1 MERDFTEEVEQQML
15 EMLDAYNDLETL
27 QNTDEKWNEYVEY
40 LDNWTDIEYAMQH
53 IEAHKQ
59 FLIQEMAYDA
69 EAIQSVFHDVRE
81 YDSEYQRTV
90 EKNTVEFF
98 TPYLESLKGLL
109 ETIRVSGAGSPYTN
123 AEDFAI
129 MAREQY
135 GKYGY
140 MSGTGLFSSTNTFS
154 GKLEDA
160 GGGAV
165 KACYLSIKDI
175 EGDAFQELINKPAE
189 DIKPWEVA
197 ALSMVYD
204 DCVDENG
211 NVNIYKLQ
219 KLVNRCYIVEHNLEA
234 SIDCVIR
241 ETNVT
246 AAPVM
251 SLLSSYRTEKSAQMS
266 MLYGNLDTKNH
277 YGISL
282 PDVTADCYITDVV
295 FSVDTYCHAWTD
307 KSLPGYPGDELKSV
321 QYMYPVDLTM
331 DKDANKITID
341 FKGSKDIVTIYEYT
355 LNLSEEEK
363 QSDIGKAYAAM
374 VTNPENELY
383 ADIAKFAVDYTVGS
397 IPGVGNVYSAV
408 SGAYSIGQNYN
419 ENLEK
424 NEEIL
429 KRIEGKELQI
439 AVYTT
444 GSSGTIVQCG
454 DRYDVRNLGIDTG
467 YVIQQTALYNEA
479 VARGVQKG
487 EKISGYTEVQAE
499 FNDYMSG
506 TKTLE
511 ECKAINALFGFEHAE
526 KCYGDYENTE
536 QGISYNYEHYITLL
550 EIELGNSIGQN
561 SSDWKR
567 RTNSEVE
574 AASKIAAKKWCDEME
589 GK

>member
-15 EMLDAYNDLETL
+15 EMLDTYNDMGTL

-40 LDNWTDIEYAMQH
+40 LDNWNDIEYAMQH

-59 FLIQEMAYDA
+59 YMIQQMAYDA
-69 EAIQSVFHDVRE
+69 EAIQSVFQNVRE
-81 YDSEYQRTV
+81 YDGEYSKTI
-90 EKNTVEFF
+90 EKNTNDFF
-98 TPYLESLKGLL
+98 TPYLESLKSLL
-109 ETIRVSGAGSPYTN
+109 ETIRVSGDGSPYTN
-123 AEDFAI
+123 AEEFAI
-129 MAREQY
+129 MVQNQY
-135 GKYGY
+135 EKNGY
-140 MSGTGLFSSTNTFS
+140 VCGAGMFSSTDLFS
-154 GKLEDA
+154 IELEA
-160 GGGAV
+160 LGGGTV
-165 KACYLSIKDI
+165 KACYLSIRDI
-175 EGDAFQELINKPAE
+175 DGDEFKELINKPAE

-219 KLVNRCYIVEHNLEA
+219 KLVNRCYVVEHNLEA

-241 ETNVT
+241 ETHVT
-246 AAPVM
+246 AAPIM

-282 PDVTADCYITDVV
+282 SDVKADCYITDVV
-295 FSVDTYCHAWTD
+295 FSIDTYCHEWTD
-307 KSLPGYPGDELKSV
+307 RSLPGYPGDELKSV

-331 DKDANKITID
+331 DKDGKKITID
-341 FKGSKDIVTIYEYT
+341 FKGSKDIVTIYKYT
-355 LNLSEEEK
+355 LNFDEEEK
-363 QSDIGKAYAAM
+363 QSEIGTVYADM

-383 ADIAKFAVDYTVGS
+383 ADAAKFAVDYSVGS
-397 IPGVGNVYSAV
+397 IPGFGNVYSAV

-429 KRIEGKELQI
+429 KKIKGKELQLV
-439 AVYTT
+439 AYTT
-444 GSSGTIVQCG
+444 GCSGSIVQCG
-454 DRYDVRNLGIDTG
+454 NRYDVRNLGIDTG

-499 FNDYMSG
+499 FNDYVSG
-506 TKTLE
+506 RKTLE
-511 ECKAINALFGFEHAE
+511 ECRAINALFGFEHAE
-526 KCYGDYENTE
+526 NCYGDYENTE
-536 QGISYNYEHYITLL
+536 QGISYNYDYYIKLVGDEL
-550 EIELGNSIGQN
+550 ENSNGQN
-561 SSDWKR
+561 SGDWNLH
-567 RTNSEVE
+567 TNNEVE
-574 AASKIAAKKWCDEME
+574 AASKIAAKKWCDYME

>member
-1 MERDFTEEVEQQML
+1 MERDFTEEVEQEML

-40 LDNWTDIEYAMQH
+40 LDNWDDIEYAMQH

-81 YDSEYQRTV
+81 YDSEYPRTV

-219 KLVNRCYIVEHNLEA
+219 KLVNSCYVVEHNLEA
-234 SIDCVIR
+234 SVDCVIR
-241 ETNVT
+241 KTNVT

-282 PDVTADCYITDVV
+282 SDVKADCYITDVV
-295 FSVDTYCHAWTD
+295 FSIDTYCHEWTD
-307 KSLPGYPGDELKSV
+307 TSLPGYPGDELKSV

-363 QSDIGKAYAAM
+363 RSDIGKAYASM
-374 VTNPENELY
+374 VANPENELY
-383 ADIAKFAVDYTVGS
+383 ADIAKFAVDYSVGS

-408 SGAYSIGQNYN
+408 SGAYGIGQNYN

-424 NEEIL
+424 NEETL
-429 KRIEGKELQI
+429 RRIAGKELQI

-444 GSSGTIVQCG
+444 GSSGSIVQCG
-454 DRYDVRNLGIDTG
+454 NRYDVRNMGIDTG

-487 EKISGYTEVQAE
+487 EKISGYAEVQAE
-499 FNDYMSG
+499 FNDYVSG
-506 TKTLE
+506 RKTIE
-511 ECKAINALFGFEHAE
+511 ECRAINALFNFQHAE
-526 KCYGDYENTE
+526 KCYGRYENTE
-536 QGISYNYEHYITLL
+536 LGITYSYDDYTLFVG
-550 EIELGNSIGQN
+550 EEL
-561 SSDWKR
+561 KR
-567 RTNSEVE
+567 NKGDKFYSLTQCSNDEME
-574 AASKIAAKKWCDEME
+574 AATETAAKKWCDYME

>member
-15 EMLDAYNDLETL
+15 EMLDTYNDMGNL

-40 LDNWTDIEYAMQH
+40 LDNWNDIEYAMQH

-59 FLIQEMAYDA
+59 YMIQQMAYDA
-69 EAIQSVFHDVRE
+69 EAIQSVFQNVRE
-81 YDSEYQRTV
+81 YDGEYSKTV
-90 EKNTVEFF
+90 EKNTNDFF
-98 TPYLESLKGLL
+98 TPYLESLKSLL
-109 ETIRVSGAGSPYTN
+109 ETIRVSGDGSPYTN

-129 MAREQY
+129 MVQNQY
-135 GKYGY
+135 EKNGY
-140 MSGTGLFSSTNTFS
+140 VCGAGMFSSTDLFS
-154 GKLEDA
+154 IELEA
-160 GGGAV
+160 LGGGTV
-165 KACYLSIKDI
+165 KACYLSIRDI
-175 EGDAFQELINKPAE
+175 DGNGFQELINKPVE

-211 NVNIYKLQ
+211 NVDISKLQ
-219 KLVNRCYIVEHNLEA
+219 KLVNRCYVVEEHTKWSANYGTT
-234 SIDCVIR
+234 V
-241 ETNVT
+241 TNVT

-282 PDVTADCYITDVV
+282 PDVMADCYITDVV
-295 FSVDTYCHAWTD
+295 FSIDTYCHEWTD
-307 KSLPGYPGDELKSV
+307 TSLAGCVSDELKEA
-321 QYMYPVDLTM
+321 YRNPIDLTIIK
-331 DKDANKITID
+331 DKNKITID

-355 LNLSEEEK
+355 LNLSEEGT
-363 QSDIGKAYAAM
+363 QSDIGKAYADM
-374 VTNPENELY
+374 VSNPKNELY
-383 ADIAKFAVDYTVGS
+383 ADTAKFAVDYSIGI
-397 IPGVGNVYSAV
+397 IPGFGNVYSAV
-408 SGAYSIGQNYN
+408 SGIYGIGQNYN

-429 KRIEGKELQI
+429 KRIKGKELQI

-444 GSSGTIVQCG
+444 GSSGSIVQCG
-454 DRYDVRNLGIDTG
+454 NRYDVRNLGIDTG

-479 VARGVQKG
+479 VAREVQKG
-487 EKISGYTEVQAE
+487 EKISGYMEVQAE

-511 ECKAINALFGFEHAE
+511 ECKAINALFNFQHAE
-526 KCYGDYENTE
+526 KCYGRYENTE
-536 QGISYNYEHYITLL
+536 QGITYDYDHYIAL
-550 EIELGNSIGQN
+550 IEAELAIGIEKDV
-561 SSDWKR
+561 SSCTHH
-567 RTNSEVE
+567 TNSEVE
-574 AASKIAAKKWCDEME
+574 TASKIAAKKWCDEME